1 MNVSNLFHL
10 VLAYL
15 CSRDDNSW
23 LDFEKQSIG
32 MFSQLPSI
40 DVILYT

>member
-1 MNVSNLFHL
+1 MNVANLFHL

-32 MFSQLPSI
+32 MFSQLLSV